1 MDESQLDAIL
11 AKARKIALSADPQ
24 KPLGELLDVNLKD
37 VFLKLSPQA
46 DEASTQD
53 MASPNIGVITVTFV
67 MT

>member
-37 VFLKLSPQA
+37 VFLKLSSQA